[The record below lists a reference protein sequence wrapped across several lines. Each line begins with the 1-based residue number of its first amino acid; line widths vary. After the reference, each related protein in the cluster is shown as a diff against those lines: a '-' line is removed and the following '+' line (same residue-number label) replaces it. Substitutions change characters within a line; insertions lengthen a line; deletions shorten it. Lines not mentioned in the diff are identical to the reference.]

1 MKLDRGN
8 PNLMK
13 KAALRVNPPATL
25 EAFTNTLGNVV
36 AKRRHRTTA
45 GYGPLPKDPNAA
57 LPPTISIWEQP
68 TYVPPKQEYVRPGAE
83 DFLRYKS
90 RGM

>member
-13 KAALRVNPPATL
+13 KALRVNPHATL
-25 EAFTNTLGNVV
+25 EAFPNTLGDVA
-36 AKRRHRTTA
+36 AKRRHRATA
-45 GYGPLPKDPNAA
+45 GYVPMPRDANTA

-68 TYVPPKQEYVRPGAE
+68 VYKPPKDEYVRPGAQ
-83 DFLRYKS
+83 DFLRYRS
-90 RGM
+90 RGL

>member
-13 KAALRVNPPATL
+13 KAATRVNSFSQL
-25 EAFTNTLGNVV
+25 EAFP
-36 AKRRHRTTA
+36 AKRLHRSTA
-45 GYGPLPKDPNAA
+45 GYVPVPRDPNAA
-57 LPPTISIWEQP
+57 LPPTISVWAQP
-68 TYVPPKQEYVRPGAE
+68 VYVPPKPEYVRPGAE

-90 RGM
+90 RGL